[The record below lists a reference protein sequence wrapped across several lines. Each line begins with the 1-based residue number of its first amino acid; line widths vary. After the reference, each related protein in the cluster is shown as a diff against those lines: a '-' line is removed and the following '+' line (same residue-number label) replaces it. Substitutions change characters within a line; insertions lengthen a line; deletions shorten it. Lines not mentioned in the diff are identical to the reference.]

1 MKWEWGGGVG
11 GDKGGLARLYVSAR
25 QNLKK
30 MLINH
35 V

>member
-1 MKWEWGGGVG
+1 MGGG
-11 GDKGGLARLYVSAR
+11 GDKGGMARLYVSAR